1 MKKILLSTFILAMF
15 AFACNTPES
24 TTPDQTDTF
33 IITPDSAA
41 ASEDIT
47 TTPVIQDI
55 PLALDTTK

>member
-24 TTPDQTDTF
+24 TTPDQTDTL

-41 ASEDIT
+41 ASEDT
-47 TTPVIQDI
+47 TTPPVIQDTT
-55 PLALDTTK
+55 PAQDTTK